1 MAIATYHNGVK
12 LTSKCISLQFPSKI
26 ESYKK
31 RMIKKGMVIVEENSV
46 AGFLNIICVQEKDK
60 DKYFEVPPPKV
71 EITESS

>member
-1 MAIATYHNGVK
+1 MGIATSHNGVR
-12 LTSKCISLQFPSKI
+12 LTSKCISLNLPKKI

-60 DKYFEVPPPKV
+60 DKYFEVPMPKV
-71 EITESS
+71 EVTEI